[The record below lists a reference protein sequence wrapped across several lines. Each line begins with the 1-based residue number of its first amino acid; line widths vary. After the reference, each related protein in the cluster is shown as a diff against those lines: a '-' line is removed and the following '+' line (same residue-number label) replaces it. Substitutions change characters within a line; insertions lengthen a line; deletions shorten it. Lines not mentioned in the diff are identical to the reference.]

1 MRRSQEEIEASFNP
15 INLDYI
21 FQDDDPLSPWIEER
35 ENPLLEGVQ
44 NAEWLP
50 IIDSDDE
57 NMEVGNDDADSN
69 ENSGGLSPPSNNSGN
84 GGDNVEAEKN
94 DDEDDSDEQ
103 RHNDPYQ
110 EVPYNR
116 RDRSLVIDMTSFRPD
131 MPSDSSL
138 GGSRRGGSHSK
149 RGRRQKNIANE
160 ESSTSN
166 IEQSF
171 SDFGI
176 DESSQSS
183 QGYPPYYQHPYLSTY
198 DQYTSGQAPPYY
210 QLPMSCQNPY
220 YQQSSSGFF
229 NYVFGQGDTQSD
241 SQNESGGY
249 DLPHHS
255 TMW

>member
-1 MRRSQEEIEASFNP
+1 MKLKMRHEMRRSQEEIEASFNP

-50 IIDSDDE
+50 IIDSNDE

-103 RHNDPYQ
+103 RQNDPYQ

-138 GGSRRGGSHSK
+138 GGSRRGGSRSK
-149 RGRRQKNIANE
+149 RGRRQ
-160 ESSTSN
+160 
-166 IEQSF
+166 
-171 SDFGI
+171 
-176 DESSQSS
+176 QSS
-183 QGYPPYYQHPYLSTY
+183 PTL
-198 DQYTSGQAPPYY
+198 
-210 QLPMSCQNPY
+210 
-220 YQQSSSGFF
+220 GFHLF
-229 NYVFGQGDTQSD
+229 
-241 SQNESGGY
+241 
-249 DLPHHS
+249 
-255 TMW
+255 